1 MYDAHPDVEV
11 PRGFGR
17 PRSLPSWVKRW
28 ERTLRR
34 SCWPTDHTVFR
45 EGLARKLISY
55 KRREDTGTREEQVL
69 ENNDEVSFE
78 VVWSAEGPEARNV
91 SRV

>member
-1 MYDAHPDVEV
+1 MASV
-11 PRGFGR
+11 
-17 PRSLPSWVKRW
+17 
-28 ERTLRR
+28 
-34 SCWPTDHTVFR
+34 C
-45 EGLARKLISY
+45 
-55 KRREDTGTREEQVL
+55 REDMGTREEQVL